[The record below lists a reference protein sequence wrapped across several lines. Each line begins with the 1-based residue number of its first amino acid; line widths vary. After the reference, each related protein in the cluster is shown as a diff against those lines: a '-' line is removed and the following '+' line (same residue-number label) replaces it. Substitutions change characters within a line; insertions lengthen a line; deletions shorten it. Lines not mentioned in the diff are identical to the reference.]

1 MKKLY
6 CNFFVV
12 TTENLKNIKYHASQK
27 KSLVFSFIYSKCK
40 NEDEKLFK
48 KNNQLRY

>member
-6 CNFFVV
+6 CDFFVV
-12 TTENLKNIKYHASQK
+12 TTENLKNIKYASQK

-48 KNNQLRY
+48 GIIN